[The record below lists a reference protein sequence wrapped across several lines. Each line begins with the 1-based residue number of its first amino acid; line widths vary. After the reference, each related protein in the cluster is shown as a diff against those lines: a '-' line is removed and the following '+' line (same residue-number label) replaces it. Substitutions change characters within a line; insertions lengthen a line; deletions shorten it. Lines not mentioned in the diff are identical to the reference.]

1 MAFSQINAAGMLS
14 QLLLVPAGGALT
26 EVNPWVPMWISSAF
40 IVLGFLIAFHFV
52 PETLQWLTQNQS
64 HNHQSLTPSTSEP
77 PSTTQNNLH
86 HYLRSYIA
94 ESKNLSGWIL
104 KNFQVI
110 LVLCCFFAYNLGMST
125 NGHLLLQYAA
135 KQLDWP
141 LSKVGTS
148 ESIPMFK
155 TCDL

>member
-52 PETLQWLTQNQS
+52 PETLQLLTQNQS
-64 HNHQSLTPSTSEP
+64 HNHQSLNPSASEH
-77 PSTTQNNLH
+77 PSITKNNLH

-104 KNFQVI
+104 KNFRVI
-110 LVLCCFFAYNLGMST
+110 TVLCCFFAYNLGMST

-135 KQLDWP
+135 KRLDWP
-141 LSKVGTS
+141 LSKVGTF
-148 ESIPMFK
+148 ESI
-155 TCDL
+155 